1 VSDNPVRHRPLFR
14 RVFATNAAILV
25 AVCVVSVLVFSPGA
39 VDPPVAFKELA
50 IFTGALA
57 VMLVVNFVM
66 VRRATDPL
74 YRLMELMGRADP
86 LRPGERVPVQSGA
99 SEANELASTFNEM
112 LNRLEGERH
121 ESARRAI
128 AAQESER
135 VRIARELH
143 DEIGQG
149 LTAGIL
155 QLGRIRKHSPPELR
169 DEVGEAQETVRS
181 NLEEL
186 RRIAQRLRP
195 ETLDELGLVSAL
207 TSISQRLEDQSGVHI
222 ERTLARDLPD
232 LEYEEELVIYRVAQ
246 EALTNVVR
254 HANATTVDLTLTA
267 MDGVAL
273 RVADDGSGIAGDAPP
288 GGGIR
293 GMYERALLIGAAL
306 RVEPRPGGGTT
317 VELLVT
323 PNGASE

>member
-1 VSDNPVRHRPLFR
+1 VTNDTVRNRPLFR

-25 AVCVVSVLVFSPGA
+25 AMSAVTVLVFSPGA
-39 VDPPVAFKELA
+39 ISRPVAYKELA
-50 IFTGALA
+50 ILAGALA
-57 VMLVVNFVM
+57 VMLVLNFLI
-66 VRRATDPL
+66 VRRATAPL
-74 YRLMELMGRADP
+74 YRLMELMHRADP
-86 LRPGERVPVQSGA
+86 LRPGERVPVESGA
-99 SEANELASTFNEM
+99 SEATELAATFNEM
-112 LNRLEGERH
+112 LDRLEHERH

-155 QLGRIRKHSPPELR
+155 QLSGLRKRAPAELQ
-169 DEVGEAQETVRS
+169 DEVGAAQETVRD
-181 NLEEL
+181 NLDEL

-207 TSISQRLEDQSGVHI
+207 TSISQRLEQQSGVRI
-222 ERTLARDLPD
+222 ERDLARELPD

-254 HANATTVDLTLTA
+254 HARASSVALSLSANGV
-267 MDGVAL
+267 VAL
-273 RVADDGSGIAGDAPP
+273 RVADDGAGIDGAAPP

-293 GMYERALLIGAAL
+293 GMYERALLIGATL
-306 RVEPRPGGGTT
+306 RVEERSGGGTE
-317 VELLVT
+317 VELRLRT
-323 PNGASE
+323 GESGR